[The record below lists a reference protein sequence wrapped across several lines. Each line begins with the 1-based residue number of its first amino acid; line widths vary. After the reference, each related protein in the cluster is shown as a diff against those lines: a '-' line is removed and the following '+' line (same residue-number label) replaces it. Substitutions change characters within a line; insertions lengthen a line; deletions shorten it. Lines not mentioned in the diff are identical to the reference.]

1 MFGPDPGHDG
11 AARGELGGL
20 AVPAGGQKAGLGD
33 EKEKGPEDE
42 GGDVDRLQGV
52 VDQEI
57 ATSVLP

>member
-1 MFGPDPGHDG
+1 MFGPDPARDG
-11 AARGELGGL
+11 AARGELGGRSV
-20 AVPAGGQKAGLGD
+20 AAGGEEAGLGD